1 MRFSTFFS
9 SGAKIMDFA
18 LGQNAKSIDTWNRPK
33 PILGHLRCIESSSET
48 FSQISKF
55 RKNDGLGDF
64 FDFRSLRLSIGNM
77 TKCGKIIKMPYMGID
92 QNLFACGL
100 DPSKAVRRN
109 LFELRNC
116 KKKMVVLGIYYFQM
130 RLTAISHKL
139 KFHQYHCD
147 VIW

>member
-1 MRFSTFFS
+1 
-9 SGAKIMDFA
+9 MDFA

-77 TKCGKIIKMPYMGID
+77 TKCGKIINMQYGNRPKPICVRFGSIESCSEKPFRTSKLQKKNGGFGD
-92 QNLFACGL
+92 LLFSDEAYC
-100 DPSKAVRRN
+100 
-109 LFELRNC
+109 
-116 KKKMVVLGIYYFQM
+116 
-130 RLTAISHKL
+130 HKP
-139 KFHQYHCD
+139 
-147 VIW
+147 